1 MTITK
6 NFLTAET
13 KTGLMDIYVASPQ
26 VKAPVVIVLQ
36 EAFGV
41 NHHIRSICDRLAEE
55 GFLAAAPELF
65 HREGRRI
72 EVDYAN
78 RQDIFPLL
86 HKLTNQG
93 LIQDVRDTINFLDN
107 LPLAEIR
114 EVATIGFCMGG
125 FASALAGAE
134 LSIKKMVSFY
144 GAGMV
149 RPREGFE
156 LKPFVQK
163 LATTKAR
170 SLFFFGGKDAS
181 ITEEDISAI
190 RAELKKS
197 KTPHNVVVFENSDHG
212 FFCDERKS
220 YDAEAAKVAWE
231 KTLEF
236 LKQEP
241 QSK

>member
-13 KTGLMDIYVASPQ
+13 KSGLMDIYVASPAL
-26 VKAPVVIVLQ
+26 KAPVVIVLQ

-41 NHHIRSICDRLAEE
+41 NHHIRSICDRLAEN

-65 HREGRRI
+65 HRQGRKI
-72 EVDYAN
+72 EVAYAE
-78 RQDIFPLL
+78 RQSIYPLL

-93 LIQDVRDTINFLDN
+93 IIQDIRDTINFLDN
-107 LPLAEIR
+107 LPLADIR
-114 EVATIGFCMGG
+114 EVATLGFCMGG
-125 FASALAGAE
+125 FASALAATE
-134 LSIKKMVSFY
+134 LNIKKAVSFY
-144 GAGMV
+144 GSGIV

-156 LKPFVQK
+156 LKPFAPK
-163 LATTKAR
+163 LSQVKAKTM
-170 SLFFFGGKDAS
+170 FFFGGKDAS
-181 ITEEDISAI
+181 IPEEDVTVI

-197 KTPHNVVVFENSDHG
+197 KSSHSVMVFENSDHG

-220 YDAEAAKVAWE
+220 YDAEAAETAWG

-236 LKQEP
+236 LKVEP